1 MTEKCSLAIAK
12 AQDCLN
18 LFREIAQAN
27 QDKERVI
34 QAYQNLKVQQSTLNQ
49 KLDEFE
55 KKTEAAKNI
64 TETQTAEKIRRAL
77 LDTVCEDLN
86 TLKKRFKKLRRFPKK
101 LNTHRKSFQ
110 NQKANT
116 SRRYSSL
123 KTSICIISKKT
134 ENSWIVRREFWL
146 CH

>member
-86 TLKKRFKKLRRFPKK
+86 TLKRGS
-101 LNTHRKSFQ
+101 KSSGDFQ
-110 NQKANT
+110 R
-116 SRRYSSL
+116 S
-123 KTSICIISKKT
+123 
-134 ENSWIVRREFWL
+134 
-146 CH
+146 